1 MSLSPPPPH
10 PLPPSPPPLARR
22 LTTLGTLWHHLLAS
36 LRAVALCDGK
46 DSKLRYKGAPFHRVV
61 KDAWIQGGDIVSGRG
76 DGGAS
81 IFGETFADESFAI
94 KFDSP
99 GILAMANTVSRWA
112 GGWEGRWEE

>member
-1 MSLSPPPPH
+1 M
-10 PLPPSPPPLARR
+10 
-22 LTTLGTLWHHLLAS
+22 
-36 LRAVALCDGK
+36 ALCDGK

-81 IFGETFADESFAI
+81 IFGETFADESFAV

-99 GILAMANTVSRWA
+99 GILAMANTVSR
-112 GGWEGRWEE
+112 EGVRVV